1 MEERLPEMMTGGG
14 ANRPARPGFGPGF
27 GPGLA
32 TPTTLPPR
40 PPADGAG
47 AGEAVEPVE
56 VKNYIWLALWGEAY
70 QFSPVREK
78 LESEA
83 AKAAKAAGAGGTAP

>member
-14 ANRPARPGFGPGF
+14 ARRPAGPGFGPGF
-27 GPGLA
+27 GPGLT

-47 AGEAVEPVE
+47 AEAIEPVE